1 MAGAVVRSC
10 SVVVLA
16 VSLALPAPAQ
26 TGFTTEKHDELGLS
40 FQVPLSYE
48 PLPVP
53 PDEAWVVLSY
63 AEKLRA
69 RTAKAV
75 RPAMD
80 VIWIDALPAPAS
92 TSSGSTPPATTPPPP
107 TPSALSAADASGR
120 TPIHTVERY
129 LASRFPGWTIGK
141 GVQGKSQGAFAAREA
156 LLMPGDAETR
166 PMIGWFYAY
175 SDERRTIALVGS
187 CGDHEL
193 KEQVALWRTCAERL
207 RLYEPVATAEPALA
221 ALYAKSTLR
230 DTPFRIDVRK
240 RLVRGWRAEDTSN
253 YIVVFSTKDQPLIRK
268 MCLDIEFLRTQYEK
282 YFPPVAPILAVST
295 VRVCR
300 DRDEYLA
307 YGGDA
312 ESLGY
317 WHAAAGELVLYD
329 APKARKLGLSDDSET
344 FEVLYHEA
352 FHQFI
357 HYSAGELAPH
367 PWFNEGHG
375 DFFGGAIV
383 HGEVRSI
390 EVNAR
395 RCEVIQAALAKD
407 KTVPWSEIVRM
418 EERAFMENASLA
430 YAQSW
435 SMVYFLRI
443 APEVQANPAW
453 AAILPM
459 YFETLKRAFVEEKAS
474 LPAEKAADRVALW
487 QAGRAARAKALDV
500 AFAGIDLDEIE
511 NAWKR
516 FVAALAMPAKK

>member
-1 MAGAVVRSC
+1 MSGAVLRSAC
-10 SVVVLA
+10 ALSVLA
-16 VSLALPAPAQ
+16 LLAASTAAQ
-26 TGFTTEKHDELGLS
+26 TGFTTEKHDELGLT

-53 PDEAWVVLSY
+53 PDETWVVLSY
-63 AEKLRA
+63 AEKLRP

-75 RPAMD
+75 RPTIE
-80 VIWIDALPAPAS
+80 VVWIDAPPAP
-92 TSSGSTPPATTPPPP
+92 TPPASPASLES
-107 TPSALSAADASGR
+107 SASDALGR
-120 TPIHTVERY
+120 TQVHTVERY
-129 LASRFPGWTIGK
+129 VAARFPGWTIGK
-141 GVQGKSQGAFAAREA
+141 GVQGKAQGAFTAREA
-156 LLMPGDAETR
+156 LLMPGDGEMR
-166 PMIGWFYAY
+166 PMVGWFYAY
-175 SDERRTIALVGS
+175 SNERRTVALIGT

-207 RLYEPVATAEPALA
+207 RLYDPVATDEPALA

-230 DTPFRIDVRK
+230 DAPFRIDVRR
-240 RLVRGWRAEDTSN
+240 RLVRGWRAEDTEN
-253 YIVVFSTKDQPLIRK
+253 YIVVYSTKDQPLIRK
-268 MCLDIEFLRTQYEK
+268 MCLDIEFLRTQYGK
-282 YFPPVAPILAVST
+282 YFPPVAPIQAVST

-312 ESLGY
+312 DSLGY

-329 APKARKLGLSDDSET
+329 AAKARKNVISDDSET

-383 HGEVRSI
+383 HGEVRAI

-395 RCEVIQAALAKD
+395 RLEVIQAAIAKG
-407 KTVPWSEIVRM
+407 KTLPWSEILRM
-418 EERAFMENASLA
+418 EERAFMQDASLA

-435 SMVYFLRI
+435 SMVYFLRL
-443 APEVQANPAW
+443 APEAQSNRAW
-453 AAILPM
+453 ARVLPT
-459 YFETLKRAFVEEKAS
+459 YFDTLKRAFAEEKS
-474 LPAEKAADRVALW
+474 GLPTDQVADRVALW
-487 QAGRAARAKALDV
+487 QAGRAARMKAFDA
-500 AFAGIDLDEIE
+500 AFAGIDLEEIE
-511 NAWKR
+511 RAWKR
-516 FVAALAMPAKK
+516 YCVGLQRPRPK

>member
-1 MAGAVVRSC
+1 MAGAVLRSGC
-10 SVVVLA
+10 ALFL
-16 VSLALPAPAQ
+16 LALMTVSAAAQ
-26 TGFTTEKHDELGLS
+26 TGFTTEKHDDLGLA

-53 PDEAWVVLSY
+53 PDETWVVLSY
-63 AEKLRA
+63 AEKLRP
-69 RTAKAV
+69 RTVKAV
-75 RPAMD
+75 RPTID
-80 VIWIDALPAPAS
+80 VVWIDAPPAPTPPAAPAS
-92 TSSGSTPPATTPPPP
+92 PASP
-107 TPSALSAADASGR
+107 AS
-120 TPIHTVERY
+120 IERY
-129 LASRFPGWTIGK
+129 VASRLPGWTIGQ
-141 GVQGKSQGAFAAREA
+141 GVQGKAQGAFEAREA
-156 LLMPGDAETR
+156 LLIPGDAEMR
-166 PMIGWFYAY
+166 PMVGWFYAY
-175 SDERRTIALVGS
+175 SNERRTIALIGT

-193 KEQVALWRTCAERL
+193 KEQVALWRTCAERM
-207 RLYEPVATAEPALA
+207 RLYDPVATGEPELA

-240 RLVRGWRAEDTSN
+240 RLVRGWRAEDTEN
-253 YIVVFSTKDQPLIRK
+253 YIVVYSTKDQPLIRK
-268 MCLDIEFLRTQYEK
+268 MCLDIEFLRTQYDK
-282 YFPPVAPILAVST
+282 YFPPVAPIQAVST

-312 ESLGY
+312 DSLGY

-329 APKARKLGLSDDSET
+329 AAKARKNAISDDSET

-395 RCEVIQAALAKD
+395 RLKGIQAALATG
-407 KTVPWSEIVRM
+407 KTVPWSEILRM
-418 EERAFMENASLA
+418 EERAFLQDASLA

-435 SMVYFLRI
+435 SMVYFLRL
-443 APEVQANPAW
+443 APEVQSNRAW
-453 AAILPM
+453 ARVLPT
-459 YFETLKRAFVEEKAS
+459 YFDTLKRAFVEEKSS
-474 LPAEKAADRVALW
+474 LPAAKAADRVALW
-487 QAGRAARAKALDV
+487 QAGRAARMKAFDA

-511 NAWKR
+511 RAWKR
-516 FVAALAMPAKK
+516 YCVGFQRPRPK